1 VLAFSVAGSCGAQ
14 FNFSFASAI
23 RWSSKY
29 FILVY
34 IIPFIISR

>member
-14 FNFSFASAI
+14 SKFSFASAI
-23 RWSSKY
+23 HWSSKY
-29 FILVY
+29 FIPAY